1 LSITGADDSA
11 LMLHSLA
18 LFFFAAICV
27 GQTNPAFR
35 EVEDVPGLPRI
46 LLIGDS
52 ISIGYTEPV
61 RVELTDKANV
71 HRIPENGAATIVGV
85 KNLDKWLGTLKWDV
99 IHFNFAC
106 MTSALDDGKHQV
118 PCRLR
123 NEPTDHRPAPAEDR
137 RAADLGHNHARTG
150 RRSKAARAI
159 PTSSPTTPP
168 QRRIMTESG
177 IPIDDL
183 YELVNP
189 PLPIPACLWLAEAVH
204 RSPSSRVWV
213 TCTCKFQPT
222 SISVCLAISLLGH
235 QVAESVLRAL
245 DSH

>member
-1 LSITGADDSA
+1 
-11 LMLHSLA
+11 MLHSLA

-35 EVEDVPGLPRI
+35 EIQDVPALPRV

-61 RVELTDKANV
+61 RVELTNKANV

-99 IHFNFAC
+99 IHFNFGLHDLR
-106 MTSALDDGKHQV
+106 LDDGKHQV
-118 PCRLR
+118 PLPDYETNLRTIVQRLQKSGAR
-123 NEPTDHRPAPAEDR
+123 LIWATTTPVPD
-137 RAADLGHNHARTG
+137 ADVKPP
-150 RRSKAARAI
+150 RRSADVIAYNAAAA
-159 PTSSPTTPP
+159 
-168 QRRIMTESG
+168 RIMTESG

-183 YELVNP
+183 YELIKP
-189 PLPIPACLWLAEAVH
+189 RLGELQLPANVH
-204 RSPSSRVWV
+204 YTLPGYNV
-213 TCTCKFQPT
+213 
-222 SISVCLAISLLGH
+222 LGH

-245 DSH
+245 DLH